1 MEINQAQDEEGEL
14 VVVGE
19 QNTEIFMVT
28 QYVKELKEH
37 LRAVYKV
44 VETNRDCKVE
54 KSKIYYDRNIKPME
68 YQVGELVMLN
78 KPSVKTG
85 QSKKLVPKWEGPYC
99 ILEKIGPVNYK
110 IKKYQQ
116 KNSKIILIHHNRLKK
131 FFGSTSA
138 PLNDDE
144 VVEIKAKTSKKNK
157 KLRSS
162 LPVPARGKGRAG
174 ATRSERVSN
183 TKTLEVSPTAVLES
197 TDEDETYKPSKYLKK
212 RLNEARSPGT
222 RRSQRVRKPVDRL
235 KL

>member
-1 MEINQAQDEEGEL
+1 MNQAQDEEGEL
-14 VVVGE
+14 RAEHGNVHCSL
-19 QNTEIFMVT
+19 T

-44 VETNRDCKVE
+44 VETNRDCK
-54 KSKIYYDRNIKPME
+54 IYYDRNIKPME
-68 YQVGELVMLN
+68 YQVGELVILN
-78 KPSVKTG
+78 KTSVKTG
-85 QSKKLVPKWEGPYC
+85 QSKKLALKWEGPYC
-99 ILEKIGPVNYK
+99 ILAKIRPVNYK

-116 KNSKIILIHHNRLKK
+116 KNSKIKLIHHNRLKK
-131 FFGSTSA
+131 FFSSTSA
-138 PLNDDE
+138 LLNEDE

-197 TDEDETYKPSKYLKK
+197 TDEDEPYKP
-212 RLNEARSPGT
+212 
-222 RRSQRVRKPVDRL
+222 
-235 KL
+235 